1 MALLIVKAHPRSS
14 VRTAGDGTF
23 KIKKTM
29 AEEIINTRDVKD
41 KVIVLRGQNVLL
53 DRDVA
58 LLYGVDTRS
67 INQAVKNNL
76 EKFPN
81 GYLIPLNDNEKEELI
96 KNFDRFESMKH
107 SPVPPTAFTE
117 RGLYMLATI
126 LKSKRAVQTTIAII
140 DTFAMVRK
148 MASTM
153 EALQTAADGEEKQ
166 KRLLQKSG
174 EILGEII
181 GQNLS
186 THAVETEI
194 ELNFAVIK
202 IKHKIIRNQ
211 E

>member
-1 MALLIVKAHPRSS
+1 
-14 VRTAGDGTF
+14 
-23 KIKKTM
+23 
-29 AEEIINTRDVKD
+29 
-41 KVIVLRGQNVLL
+41 
-53 DRDVA
+53 
-58 LLYGVDTRS
+58 
-67 INQAVKNNL
+67 
-76 EKFPN
+76 
-81 GYLIPLNDNEKEELI
+81 
-96 KNFDRFESMKH
+96 
-107 SPVPPTAFTE
+107 
-117 RGLYMLATI
+117 
-126 LKSKRAVQTTIAII
+126 
-140 DTFAMVRK
+140 

-166 KRLLQKSG
+166 KKLLQKSG

>member
-1 MALLIVKAHPRSS
+1 M
-14 VRTAGDGTF
+14 RTAGDGTF
-23 KIKKTM
+23 RIKKNM

-58 LLYGVDTRS
+58 LLYGVETKRV
-67 INQAVKNNL
+67 NEAVKNNQD
-76 EKFPN
+76 KFPD
-81 GYLIPLNDNEKEELI
+81 GYLITLNTNEKDELVE
-96 KNFDRFESMKH
+96 NFDRFASLKH
-107 SPVPPTAFTE
+107 STVPPTAFTE

-166 KRLLQKSG
+166 KKLLQKSG